1 MSYYE
6 KYELVSRS
14 PDVNIIHGYS
24 KLCVTFP
31 ASTVDLV
38 TAGAA
43 ALQSELDTEKGK
55 VAGLNRKVRELG
67 EENTS
72 LTKSNNKKDEDPADA
87 LRTITGLNVK
97 AEAGKKALADLNT
110 SRARCRELEADMK
123 DLKKR
128 MKDAKALLD
137 S

>member
-1 MSYYE
+1 T
-6 KYELVSRS
+6 KA
-14 PDVNIIHGYS
+14 
-24 KLCVTFP
+24 P
-31 ASTVDLV
+31 ASAVNLV

-43 ALQSELDTEKGK
+43 ALQGELDAEKGK
-55 VAGLNRKVRELG
+55 IAGLKRKVRELG

-72 LTKSNNKKDEDPADA
+72 LSKSNNKKDEDLADA
-87 LRTITGLNVK
+87 LRPITGLNVK
-97 AEAGKKALADLNT
+97 AEAEKKALADLNT
-110 SRARCRELEADMK
+110 SRARCRELEADLK